1 MTYDWVHNCLQ
12 DGVFTVEVQKL
23 LIACSEFGLTKA
35 QVKADLRDPAWQ
47 FSAQT
52 RTKAKQLHRIFDPYR
67 DASMDP
73 NKIKCSASELLGL
86 YDILRYIVAAKLP
99 RGVPELQPK
108 VMSFDAA
115 CNVLDIIVSAK
126 RGCIQVDQA
135 ATALEQALSL
145 HMALHIAA
153 YGTGGIKPKHHWNFD
168 LPGQIRRDRIVI
180 DMFIIERLHLK
191 IKSIAE
197 PVKNTSQFERSVM
210 AGVVNVSLKPTAE
223 NNCWSHALLG
233 TRREI
238 GDDMHEAKKMRVYGL
253 LIEDGDVVFN
263 GDKCGIVQAC
273 LLVSGV
279 LHAVVENLSQQGNH
293 TIHWGLWRPSSTY
306 EVWVAAPLTQ
316 SVAWRPADDGATLV
330 LR

>member
-1 MTYDWVHNCLQ
+1 
-12 DGVFTVEVQKL
+12 
-23 LIACSEFGLTKA
+23 
-35 QVKADLRDPAWQ
+35 
-47 FSAQT
+47 
-52 RTKAKQLHRIFDPYR
+52 
-67 DASMDP
+67 
-73 NKIKCSASELLGL
+73 
-86 YDILRYIVAAKLP
+86 
-99 RGVPELQPK
+99 
-108 VMSFDAA
+108 
-115 CNVLDIIVSAK
+115 
-126 RGCIQVDQA
+126 
-135 ATALEQALSL
+135 
-145 HMALHIAA
+145 
-153 YGTGGIKPKHHWNFD
+153 
-168 LPGQIRRDRIVI
+168 
-180 DMFIIERLHLK
+180 
-191 IKSIAE
+191 
-197 PVKNTSQFERSVM
+197 M
-210 AGVVNVSLKPTAE
+210 AGVVNVSLKPTAD